1 VLSAG
6 LLSRC
11 AEDGAA
17 GDAVGGDEALL
28 GGGIVVARG
37 RGLQLRLLMSFG
49 WLPLLLGFRR
59 GG

>member
-1 VLSAG
+1 MWAAG

-17 GDAVGGDEALL
+17 GDAVGGDEALWGD
-28 GGGIVVARG
+28 GGARR
-37 RGLQLRLLMSFG
+37 RGVDSWSMRLRELLA
-49 WLPLLLGFRR
+49 FRR